1 MKTETSIKGKKF
13 IYNISKP
20 EILDDFWK
28 DCIEQ
33 KNKKYLKNNTNAKYI
48 QKSNNLYINIEIE
61 NDKTNSQSKN
71 KNIKSHSSSKLIEP
85 KTNNNKNKIN
95 LKNEK
100 YLIKIY
106 KKHPSFIEEIKNEEI
121 KKIKRKNALN
131 RCLGLYS
138 YGLELQK
145 NLKLNK
151 ENNEI
156 QKKKNDILL
165 CPFKPKINKKILYL
179 NDDNIIERKY
189 NKINNNNNVNN
200 NNVQNINSINNINN
214 KDINKNPKKQK
225 VKSVEHARNNNYINK
240 KNDFEEC
247 TFKPKLIKNP
257 SKIEKILKLRRKNK
271 KSISER
277 RENEEFILR
286 YTKAR
291 DEYLIRRF
299 IKLNKKDDSYDNSL
313 LSLTKRLC
321 NQQYKNYLNVNNTIL
336 LFGETINTNN
346 FIHSSI
352 ADFRGLTI
360 AKTVPERKKQKINYI
375 IGLRKNLHNIDL
387 NESENE

>member
-20 EILDDFWK
+20 EILDDFWN
-28 DCIEQ
+28 DCIQQ
-33 KNKKYLKNNTNAKYI
+33 KNKKYLKNNTNSKYI
-48 QKSNNLYINIEIE
+48 QKNNNLYINIEIE
-61 NDKTNSQSKN
+61 NDKTNSQSKI
-71 KNIKSHSSSKLIEP
+71 KNIKSYSSSKLNEP

-106 KKHPSFIEEIKNEEI
+106 KKHPSFMEEMKNEEI

-156 QKKKNDILL
+156 QKQKNDMLL
-165 CPFKPKINKKILYL
+165 CPFRPKINKKILYL
-179 NDDNIIERKY
+179 NDDNIIEGKY
-189 NKINNNNNVNN
+189 NKINNNNKINSNN
-200 NNVQNINSINNINN
+200 NIQNINNINN
-214 KDINKNPKKQK
+214 KDKNKNPKKKK

-240 KNDFEEC
+240 NNDFEEC

-321 NQQYKNYLNVNNTIL
+321 NQQYKNYLNVNNTIC
-336 LFGETINTNN
+336 LFGETINSNN
-346 FIHSSI
+346 YINSSI

-360 AKTVPERKKQKINYI
+360 ANTVPEKKKKKINYI
-375 IGLRKNLHNIDL
+375 IGLRKNLHSIDL
-387 NESENE
+387 NEAETE